1 MIFTSY
7 TYLLFLAIVFCLH
20 WLFPQSWRKP
30 FLVLASYVFYCSW
43 RIEFGL
49 LLLGVT
55 LFNWSYAKFIL
66 SKSQRTSALLLG
78 IAFNLAPLIYFKY
91 SGFLL
96 ANAARLS
103 HLIGLS
109 WQSPVLHIILPLGI
123 SFFTFQGIAYLFDVA
138 AGEEPLQNLL
148 DFMLFKALWP
158 QLIAGPIIRLEEI
171 RDQITTPRTLDYAD
185 LAYGSQRI
193 LFGFFKKVVLADNLA
208 PFVDMVFLQNT
219 TPNFLDVVTGVVGF
233 GMQIYFDFSAYSDI
247 AIGSARLFGFIFP
260 ENFNWPYVSRSPREF
275 WNRWH
280 MSLSRWIRDYVFM
293 PLTFASRNRPRLG
306 PLWLV
311 IAMALCGLWHGAAW
325 TFVLWGIWHG
335 ILLVL
340 NQGPARRLFAP
351 SEDENK
357 PAHPLHIAFS
367 ALLTWSL
374 VQAGWLLF
382 RASSL
387 HQAAGMLKSVLT
399 FRGHLRPAIVR
410 ENTVLFVFSILM
422 LLTLTQLFRHQIQ
435 AISKTR
441 FGQLAGLALRPALYT
456 FIIVAV
462 IIFDQE
468 AKTFVYFQ
476 F

>member
-7 TYLLFLAIVFCLH
+7 TYLSFLIIVFCLH
-20 WLFPQSWRKP
+20 WLIPQSWRKL

-43 RIEFGL
+43 RMEFGL

-55 LFNWSYAKFIL
+55 LFNWSYAKFVL
-66 SKSQRTSALLLG
+66 AKTQRTSALFFG
-78 IAFNLAPLIYFKY
+78 IAVNLAPLIYFKY

-96 ANAARLS
+96 HNAAQLS
-103 HLIGLS
+103 HLLRMS

-123 SFFTFQGIAYLFDVA
+123 SFFTFQGIAYLIDVTG
-138 AGEEPLQNLL
+138 GEEPLEHLL

-158 QLIAGPIIRLEEI
+158 QLIAGPIIRLSEI
-171 RDQITTPRTLDYAD
+171 REQITTPRTLDYAD

-208 PFVDMVFLQNT
+208 PFVDMAFLQST

-233 GMQIYFDFSAYSDI
+233 GLQIYFDFSAYSDI
-247 AIGSARLFGFIFP
+247 AIGTARLFGFVFP

-275 WNRWH
+275 WARWH

-293 PLTFASRNRPRLG
+293 PLSFSFRNRPWLG

-311 IAMALCGLWHGAAW
+311 VAMALCGLWHGAAW

-340 NQGPARRLFAP
+340 NTGPMKRIFAP
-351 SEDENK
+351 CEDENK
-357 PAHPLHIAFS
+357 PAGVFHIVFAS
-367 ALLTWSL
+367 LLTRGL
-374 VQAGWLLF
+374 VNVGWLLF
-382 RASSL
+382 RAASL
-387 HQAAGMLKSVLT
+387 HQAAVMLKSVLT

-410 ENTVLFVFSILM
+410 ENTVLFVFCVLI
-422 LLTLTQLFRHQIQ
+422 LLTLTQLMRHRIA

-441 FGQLAGLALRPALYT
+441 FGHISGLVLRPAMYT
-456 FIIVAV
+456 LIIVTV

-468 AKTFVYFQ
+468 AKSFVYFQ